1 MNPPRA
7 RTKITLSIAGLLSLA
22 GIFYAAN
29 PQPFAIVPAPIGV
42 AASGADLIAT
52 EYCGHNVARAEGA
65 RIRWNNQNRA
75 HDNILIRN

>member
-1 MNPPRA
+1 M
-7 RTKITLSIAGLLSLA
+7 KIALSIAGLLSLA
-22 GIFYAAN
+22 VILYAAN
-29 PQPFAIVPAPIGV
+29 PTPFATVNARIGV

-75 HDNILIRN
+75 RDNILIRN